1 MTIEPSEQALAP
13 LIAQIE
19 TGLATIPPGSEG
31 FVLTLEN
38 QADSNNWLQ
47 VSDDLINAAWPFQ
60 HEPEALFPAVCA
72 SRQVAFEAQLYATFA
87 MPDTGHSLQARWIAH
102 YFVEILGCDP
112 SIVLTASVE
121 DHGPV
126 GAP

>member
-1 MTIEPSEQALAP
+1 MTIKPSDQALAP

-19 TGLATIPPGSEG
+19 AGLAAIPPGSEG
-31 FVLTLEN
+31 FVLTFESD
-38 QADSNNWLQ
+38 ADDDIWLQ

-60 HEPEALFPAVCA
+60 HEPELLFPAVCA
-72 SRQVAFEAQLYATFA
+72 SRLVAFEAEVYATFA
-87 MPDTGHSLQARWIAH
+87 MPDTGRSLQARWIAH